1 MQTLHGP
8 YKYRIAP
15 TPVVFNGLWTTSTV
29 LEQVCDAALVL
40 FSPHSDTFHLLMNPI
55 VDNR

>member
-1 MQTLHGP
+1 
-8 YKYRIAP
+8 
-15 TPVVFNGLWTTSTV
+15 